1 MRRGK
6 IFSTPCI
13 LANSGFLGAYMNE
26 DLFLT
31 WVRSTGLNISIGIFL
46 LGMLWRLF
54 EIYSL
59 QRKPDLAVPRHRP
72 GASGLHT
79 MFRRSVPPPGM
90 FKRSPVSYAA
100 GYVFHIGLFIIVFLF
115 AQHIKLIQ
123 ALTGLSWPALPA
135 QFIDATA
142 VVTLAT
148 LLLVLVERINKPVKR
163 FLSTFDDYAG
173 WALTFF
179 PVLTGYLASRH
190 LLLPYTGML
199 GLHILSVELL
209 LIFLP
214 FTKLMHAFTLWG
226 SRWYNGDANAKKG
239 VPV

>member
-1 MRRGK
+1 MD
-6 IFSTPCI
+6 
-13 LANSGFLGAYMNE
+13 A

-31 WVRSTGLNISIGIFL
+31 WVRSTGLNIAIGIFVLGTL
-46 LGMLWRLF
+46 LRLI

-59 QRKPDLAVPRHRP
+59 GRKRDLAVPRHRS

-90 FKRSPVSYAA
+90 FRRSATSYVA

-115 AQHIKLIQ
+115 AQHIRLIRD
-123 ALTGLSWPALPA
+123 LTGLSWPGLPA

-148 LLLVLVERINKPVKR
+148 MLLVLAERINKPVKR
-163 FLSTFDDYAG
+163 FLSTFGDYAA
-173 WALTFF
+173 WTLTFL

-190 LLLPYTGML
+190 LLLPYTAML
-199 GLHILSVELL
+199 ALHILSVELL
-209 LIFLP
+209 LAFLP
-214 FTKLMHAFTLWG
+214 FTKLIHVFTLWG

>member
-1 MRRGK
+1 
-6 IFSTPCI
+6 
-13 LANSGFLGAYMNE
+13 MNN

-31 WVRSTGLNISIGIFL
+31 WVRGTGLNISIGIFL

-59 QRKPDLAVPRHRP
+59 GRKPDLAVPRHRA

-90 FKRSPVSYAA
+90 FKRSPVSYVG

-123 ALTGLSWPALPA
+123 ELTGLSWPALPA

-148 LLLVLVERINKPVKR
+148 LLMVLVERINRPVKR
-163 FLSTFDDYAG
+163 FLSSFGDYAA
-173 WALTFF
+173 WALTFL
-179 PVLTGYLASRH
+179 PVLTGYLANRH
-190 LLLPYTGML
+190 LLLPYTAML
-199 GLHILSVELL
+199 ALHIFSVELL